1 MDRLHL
7 YLPAPLLKA
16 LRALAK
22 KRDVSVA
29 ELIRRA
35 IEDYLRKE
43 AK

>member
-35 IEDYLRKE
+35 IDEYLRKE
-43 AK
+43 QP

>member
-1 MDRLHL
+1 MDRLHI

-35 IEDYLRKE
+35 TDEYLRKE
-43 AK
+43 RQ

>member
-35 IEDYLRKE
+35 VENYLKE
-43 AK
+43 QT

>member
-1 MDRLHL
+1 
-7 YLPAPLLKA
+7 LPAPLLKA

-35 IEDYLRKE
+35 IDNYLKGTP
-43 AK
+43 

>member
-35 IEDYLRKE
+35 VDNYLKE
-43 AK
+43 QT

>member
-35 IEDYLRKE
+35 IDEYLRKE
-43 AK
+43 QQ